1 MNHSQIREELEAG
14 RSVIYVTQG
23 ISMRPL
29 LYDKRHKKATQI
41 RLEPLPDHS
50 LKIGDIPIFQKK
62 SNGQL
67 VLHRIIH
74 QDEQYYY
81 TRGDNCL
88 HGETVAREQV
98 FGYVTKIYRKGKWF
112 STDHKGY
119 KIYVS
124 IWLHSLWLRKP
135 FMLLRQQLS
144 RLKRKIQGQ

>member
-29 LYDKRHKKATQI
+29 LYDKHHKKATQI
-41 RLEPLPDHS
+41 RLDPLPNHP

-67 VLHRIIH
+67 VLHRLIH

-81 TRGDNCL
+81 THGDNCL

-112 STDHKGY
+112 STDHRGY
-119 KIYVS
+119 RLYVF

-135 FMLLRQQLS
+135 FMLFRQQLS
-144 RLKRKIQGQ
+144 RLKRKMIRQ